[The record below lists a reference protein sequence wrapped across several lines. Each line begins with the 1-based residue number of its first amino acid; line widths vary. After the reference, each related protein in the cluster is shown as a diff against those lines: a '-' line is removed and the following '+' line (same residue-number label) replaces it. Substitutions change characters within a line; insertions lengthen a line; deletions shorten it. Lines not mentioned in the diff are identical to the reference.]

1 MTRRENTAL
10 EGAAVELDIPKL
22 VERTLALHQ
31 HVSKTRSDYFLKI
44 VFVDEHQRRGQA
56 VAVIAQIVWQPRA
69 DALEQGREL
78 GQLVRPD
85 LASEGG

>member
-22 VERTLALHQ
+22 VERALALQQ
-31 HVSKTRSDYFLKI
+31 HVSKARSDNSLEI
-44 VFVDEHQRRGQA
+44 VLVNQPQRRGQA